1 MKVLGLRNLQRE
13 EGQIFYL
20 RKYTCEAIIELPTE
34 TQYAPLFF
42 TIETS
47 PIGKKIIE
55 LSFQKPVNYPLVPL
69 KKAILECILAEEI
82 EGKLPC

>member
-1 MKVLGLRNLQRE
+1 MKVLGLENLQRE

-20 RKYTCEAIIELPTE
+20 RKYNCDAIVELPTE
-34 TQYAPLFF
+34 TERIPVFF

-55 LSFQKPVNYPLVPL
+55 LSFMKQVNYPLLPL
-69 KKAILECILAEEI
+69 KKAILENILTEEI
-82 EGKLPC
+82 EGRLPC